1 MARVFSG
8 VQPTGEGPHIG
19 NYLGAFRRWVDLQD
33 DLHASGGELGSGAP
47 PMLFYCVVD
56 LHALT
61 LPWDPAA
68 LREGVRRTAATLL
81 ATGIDPAKSVL
92 FVQSDVA
99 EHAELMWILTCL
111 AKMGE
116 LGRMTQYKEKGRGD
130 DQAGTGAGIF
140 LYPVLMAADVLTYRA
155 HQVPVGEDQRQH
167 LELMRDLA
175 ERFNNRFGETFPVPE
190 PVIGRQG
197 ARIMALDDPTQKMS
211 KSSERPG
218 SAIGMLD
225 PPETVK
231 AKLARAVTDS
241 GREIRHSPDKPAVSN
256 LLEILSGFSGT
267 AIPEL
272 EASFDGQG
280 YAALK
285 TRTTE
290 AIVAVLT
297 PFQQRY
303 GELMADPG
311 ELDRLLD
318 GGAHRA
324 RAVAAETL
332 QVVRAKVGLRPGAL
346 SRR

>member
-33 DLHASGGELGSGAP
+33 DLYASGGES
-47 PMLFYCVVD
+47 FYCVVD
-56 LHALT
+56 LHAMT
-61 LPWDPAA
+61 LPWEPAGLA
-68 LREGVRRTAATLL
+68 EGVRRTAATLL
-81 ATGIDPAKSVL
+81 ATGIDPDKSVL

-99 EHAELMWILTCL
+99 EHSELMWILTCL

-116 LGRMTQYKEKGRGD
+116 LGRMTQYKEKGRGED
-130 DQAGTGAGIF
+130 STTTGAGIF
-140 LYPVLMAADVLTYRA
+140 LYPVLMAADVLAYRA

-197 ARIMALDDPTQKMS
+197 ARVMALDDPTQKMS

-225 PPETVK
+225 TPDAVK

-241 GREIRHSPDKPAVSN
+241 GREIRHAPDKPAVSN

-267 AIPEL
+267 SVPDL

-285 TRTTE
+285 SRTTE
-290 AIVAVLT
+290 SIVAVLE

-303 GELMADPG
+303 HALMADPAH
-311 ELDRLLD
+311 LDRLLD
-318 GGAHRA
+318 QGAARA

-332 QVVRAKVGLRPGAL
+332 ALVRHKVGLRPGAL